1 MGFVQNRKNNEAP
14 YLAVEQV
21 TGLLDV
27 FKRAEAAFLHQK
39 GLMQKGL
46 SQLHRQ

>member
-14 YLAVEQV
+14 YLAIEQV
-21 TGLLDV
+21 TGLIDV
-27 FKRAEAAFLHQK
+27 FKRRDASFLHLE